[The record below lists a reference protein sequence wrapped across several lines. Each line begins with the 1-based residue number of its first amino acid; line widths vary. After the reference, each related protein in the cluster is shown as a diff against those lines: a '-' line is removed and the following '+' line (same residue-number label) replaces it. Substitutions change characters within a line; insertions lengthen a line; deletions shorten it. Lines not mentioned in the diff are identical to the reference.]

1 MKFRKIVLVIAAA
14 FMFCGTVNAQEFSSD
29 VVKQDCDKKHYV
41 IGFIGAMGVNAVIG
55 SWNRFVCRAPWAQ
68 VGLEDMKNPW
78 EKAVKFDADWYWTNF
93 VLHPYQG
100 GLYYLAARNANLNLF
115 ESFLYT
121 ASGSLVWEYF
131 FETNAPSTNDLVY
144 TSVGGMVTGEMLY
157 RLSLEAQGKNHSV
170 LSFIANPVRLYSDF
184 AQGHAPKGP
193 SGMLEDC
200 SIKAM
205 MGMALATSKAK
216 DESLNEVFPIFVGGE
231 FRAVYADPYGHDSND
246 PYSQFYFE
254 FGGAGGKGSGEGAD
268 STEQKLMYDVHIFSD
283 GMIVSRSPDFG
294 ENVDSTF
301 GVCMEYDFVWNSFM
315 EFSSLAP
322 GLAFKQRFNRTDSWT
337 AYQLR
342 LSCVLMGTADFYY
355 LRRGN
360 IVKPEGVY
368 RDYGYTTG
376 VEFVSKVAAAKKAG
390 IEFDWTLHS
399 YAFWKYPGQKQDW
412 DDTGW
417 EFLAFSDLSLEMP
430 VEKNVYLGVADELYF
445 KKALY
450 DNVPDMWTL
459 HNAVNV
465 YARFKFM

>member
-1 MKFRKIVLVIAAA
+1 MKFKKIFVAVAAA
-14 FMFCGTVNAQEFSSD
+14 ILFFNTVNAQEFSSE

-41 IGFIGAMGVNAVIG
+41 IGAIGVMGVNAVIG

-78 EKAVKFDADWYWTNF
+78 EKEVKFDMDWYWTNF

-100 GLYYLAARNANLNLF
+100 GLYYLAARNANLNLL
-115 ESFLYT
+115 ESLLY
-121 ASGSLVWEYF
+121 AAGGSLVWEYF

-144 TSVGGMVTGEMLY
+144 TSIGGMVTGEMLY
-157 RLSLEAQGKNHSV
+157 RLSLEAQAKNHTV
-170 LSFIANPVRLYSDF
+170 LSFMGNPVRLYSDF
-184 AQGHAPKGP
+184 VQGHAPKGP

-200 SIKAM
+200 SVKAM
-205 MGMALATSKAK
+205 LGMALASSKAN
-216 DESLNEVFPIFVGGE
+216 DEKLNEVFPFFFGGE
-231 FRAVYADPYGHDSND
+231 FRAIYADPYGHDSNE

-283 GMIVSRSPDFG
+283 GMLLSRAPDFG
-294 ENVDSTF
+294 EDIDTTF
-301 GVCMEYDFVWNSFM
+301 GICMEYDFIWNSFM
-315 EFSSLAP
+315 ELSSLAT
-322 GLAFKQRFNRTDSWT
+322 GVAFKQRFNSQDSWK

-342 LSCVLMGTADFYY
+342 LSGVLMGTSDFYY

-360 IVKPEGVY
+360 IVKPEGMY

-376 VEFVSKVAAAKKAG
+376 VEGVAKLTAVKKAG
-390 IEFDWTLHS
+390 IEFDWTVHG
-399 YAFWKYPGQKQDW
+399 YAFWKYPGQKQDC

-417 EFLAFSDLSLEMP
+417 EYIAFSDVSLEMP
-430 VEKNVYLGVADELYF
+430 VEKNVYLGIADEFYF
-445 KKALY
+445 KKGVY
-450 DNVPDMWTL
+450 DNAPSIWTM
-459 HNAVNV
+459 HNAINL